1 MKLNHKL
8 LILFLVP
15 LLIVGLLSLSGL
27 LWSRYHFTNTVTIDT
42 SKVQAAL
49 EMEINDKE
57 AFKNVIDYL
66 AYRDKQSLISYQ
78 NHINHFN
85 YYLAQYQSLPLTKK
99 ETQYL
104 ETLKNHFE
112 KFQTH
117 THNLISIENDQ
128 INQIK
133 QLNFLLNEKIE
144 TTLDDNW
151 QKQLLKS
158 DKEYAIKHN
167 ALLEIEINTYELA
180 SAVSGYILEA
190 SPLLKER
197 IYDSVDDIEKWSN
210 ILKKTNLDANESV
223 FFNQMS
229 KYIEQVKGTASRIVA
244 LEDQKR
250 SEMAL
255 STTISKSMDSLL
267 DNEIQNAAL
276 DDLTNTQQN
285 VSRINIAIIISLA
298 LIMLLSILI
307 AYWFIKQYFS
317 KPVNKLK
324 NIAEAI
330 AVGKTDI
337 QIDDAQSGEFGEL
350 YPSFIKLNQ
359 NTQNLSKIAKSL
371 GEGKFDTDIQP
382 RSKEDSLSYALIEMR
397 NNLQTFDTENK
408 QQVWIK
414 TQIATIVQSAQSLLD
429 IQTLAQQVI
438 SNLSETLN
446 AGFGAFYSL
455 EIENENDQ
463 HTDAKLT
470 LIASYGYEQRKQVAN
485 QINIGEGL
493 VGQCAFE
500 KKSILLTEVPDDY
513 IKISSGLG
521 NHKALNIMVLPIIHN
536 DDVLGV
542 IEIASF
548 HLLGDKEQMILKEV
562 SNHLATIIS
571 NVISHTKTQSLLTQ
585 SQSMNEELQ
594 SQQQALATSN
604 EALEKQ
610 TQALK
615 QSEEELR
622 SQSEEL
628 RVMNEE
634 LEEKTE
640 RLEQQKK
647 ELESA
652 QGDLEQRAQDLA
664 LSSKYKS
671 EFLANMSHELRTP
684 LNSLLILSK
693 KLSENRD
700 GNLTEK
706 QIKSAKIIHK
716 GGHDLLTLI
725 NDILDLSK
733 VEAGKLQVE
742 ISPCSITTICED
754 LKTQFE
760 PMANDKGIDFQFH
773 ISDQLPETFESDNQ
787 RITQILRNFI
797 SNAFKFTE
805 TGSVTVKVSQPNK
818 DLSIHGQIQPAN
830 QLITFSIID
839 TGIGIAKDKQRI
851 IFEAFQQAEGSTSRQ
866 YGGTGLGLAIS
877 RTMADLLGGEIT
889 LESEENK
896 GSIFSLHLPLKSP
909 SPQKVAAEVIF
920 NSASSQ
926 QSQVTGKISSHL
938 ATSDRIE
945 VQQNPIDKIDKR
957 QNYKPSI
964 LIVEDDETFIEIL
977 SDYAVEQ
984 GYEVKTASSG
994 KDAIEKAIVE
1004 QPNAIILDLGLPDID
1019 GIKVLETLKDN
1030 LQTRHIPIHVI
1041 SARDE
1046 NPQLKAQGALGYLKK
1061 PPTEDSLMDVFKRFS
1076 SVIQSDL
1083 KHILVIDDDQISQQ
1097 AVCELIDNDTNTIK
1111 AVSSG
1116 KEALSYL
1123 AANQVDC
1130 IILDLNLP
1138 DQSGFEILD
1147 QLHHTFASLPPV
1159 VVYTARDL
1167 TEQEH
1172 QQLQKYTQSIVVK
1185 GVNSPNRLLDE
1196 VTLFLHSIENN
1207 LPKESR
1213 KEIKMLHSGDQALKN
1228 KKVLLVDDDMR
1239 NVFALSSE
1247 LEEYALDVV
1256 IASNGQ
1262 QAVDKLKLESDIHIV
1277 LMDIMMPVMDGYQAI
1292 EEIRK
1297 DKQFKN
1303 LPIIALTAK
1312 AMSDDKE
1319 KCIQAGAN
1327 DYIAKPI
1334 DVDQLISMMKVWSA
1348 KS

>member
-15 LLIVGLLSLSGL
+15 LLVVGLLSLSGL

-66 AYRDKQSLISYQ
+66 GYRDKKSLVSYQ
-78 NHINHFN
+78 NHIDKFN
-85 YYLAQYQSLPLTKK
+85 YYQAQYQSLPLTKN

-104 ETLKNHFE
+104 ESLKSYFE

-117 THNLISIENDQ
+117 TNSLISIENDQ
-128 INQIK
+128 INQLN
-133 QLNFLLNEKIE
+133 QLNFILNEKVEAI
-144 TTLDDNW
+144 LSNSW
-151 QKQLLKS
+151 QKQLTQS
-158 DKEYAIKHN
+158 DAQYTTKHN
-167 ALLEIEINTYELA
+167 ALLEIKTNIYALA
-180 SAVSGYILEA
+180 STIKGYILEA
-190 SPLLKER
+190 SAKQKER
-197 IYDSVDDIEKWSN
+197 LYNSVDHIERWLTTLKSTN
-210 ILKKTNLDANESV
+210 FNNNELILYNQLDKYLLQIKAVAN
-223 FFNQMS
+223 
-229 KYIEQVKGTASRIVA
+229 RIIN

-250 SEMAL
+250 NDMIL
-255 STTISKSMDSLL
+255 LTTVSKDMDSLL
-267 DNEIQNAAL
+267 NQQIQNAAFT
-276 DDLTNTQQN
+276 DLTNTQKN
-285 VSRINIAIIISLA
+285 VARLNIAIIAVLSLV
-298 LIMLLSILI
+298 ILLSFLL

-317 KPVNKLK
+317 KPVAKLK
-324 NIAEAI
+324 TFAEAI
-330 AVGKTDI
+330 AVGNTNI
-337 QIDDAQSGEFGEL
+337 QIDASNSGEFGEL
-350 YPSFIKLNQ
+350 YPSFIKLVENNKQ
-359 NTQNLSKIAKSL
+359 LSNIANSL
-371 GEGKFDTDIQP
+371 GKGEFDTQIEA
-382 RSKEDSLSYALIEMR
+382 RSKDDTLSYALINMR
-397 NNLQTFDTENK
+397 DNLQSLNNENK

-414 TQIATIVQSAQSLLD
+414 TQISNIIQKAQSILD
-429 IQTLAQQVI
+429 IQMLAQQVI
-438 SNLSETLN
+438 SDLSENLN
-446 AGFGAFYSL
+446 AGFGAFYLINL
-455 EIENENDQ
+455 EDENDK
-463 HTDAKLT
+463 HKANAKLT
-470 LIASYGYEQRKQVAN
+470 LVASYGYEQRKQVTN
-485 QINIGEGL
+485 HFNFGEGL

-500 KKSILLTEVPDDY
+500 KRPILLTEVPNDY

-521 NHKALNIMVLPIIHN
+521 NHAALNIMVLPIIHQN
-536 DDVLGV
+536 QVLGV
-542 IEIASF
+542 IEVASF
-548 HLLGDKEQMILKEV
+548 HLLADKEQIILKEV
-562 SNHLATIIS
+562 STHLATIIS
-571 NVISHTKTQSLLTQ
+571 NVISHNKTQSLLNK

-594 SQQQALATSN
+594 SQQQALAKSN
-604 EALEKQ
+604 QALEKQ

-647 ELESA
+647 ELENA
-652 QGDLEQRAQDLA
+652 QDDLEQRAQDLA

-706 QIKSAKIIHK
+706 QVKSASIIHK

-773 ISDQLPETFESDNQ
+773 ISNQLPETFESDTQ
-787 RITQILRNFI
+787 RVTQILRNFI

-805 TGSVTVKVSQPNK
+805 TGSVTVKVNKPNK
-818 DLSIHGQIQPAN
+818 DLSIHGQVQPAN

-877 RTMADLLGGEIT
+877 RTMAGLLGGEIT

-909 SPQKVAAEVIF
+909 SSQKVASEVILSNA
-920 NSASSQ
+920 NSPSHQVSSE
-926 QSQVTGKISSHL
+926 VSSNL
-938 ATSDRIE
+938 ATTNSLE
-945 VQQNPIDKIDKR
+945 VKQNSIDNT
-957 QNYKPSI
+957 QTYKPSI

-994 KDAIEKAIVE
+994 KDAIEKAVIE

-1046 NPQLKAQGALGYLKK
+1046 NPQLKAQGAIGYLKK

-1076 SVIQSDL
+1076 SVLQSDL

-1097 AVCELIDNDTNTIK
+1097 AVCELIDSDTNTIK
-1111 AVSSG
+1111 AVSNG

-1138 DQSGFEILD
+1138 DQSGFEILG

-1167 TEQEH
+1167 TEHEH